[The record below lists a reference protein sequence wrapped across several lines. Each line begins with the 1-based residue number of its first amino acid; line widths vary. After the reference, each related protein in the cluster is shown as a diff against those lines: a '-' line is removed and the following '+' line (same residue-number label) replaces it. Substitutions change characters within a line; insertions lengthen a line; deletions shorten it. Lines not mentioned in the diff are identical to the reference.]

1 MPTLSSPSTVRRK
14 AEQQD
19 VPFLLQLRT
28 RALVPHEAAAGI
40 ARSSAQQLDRVL
52 AHFES
57 AEVLELDRHPIGVV
71 KVIREPSQWKLLQ
84 LQLLPEHQR
93 NGIGTQVVQSV
104 LHQAKLAQVPVVL
117 TVLKSNPAKRLYE
130 RLGFRV
136 VGEREDVYE
145 MRVEANPS
153 RVASA

>member
-14 AEQQD
+14 AEERD
-19 VPFLLQLRT
+19 VPFLLQLRA
-28 RALVPHEAAAGI
+28 RALVPHEMAAGI
-40 ARSSAQQLDRVL
+40 TRSSAQQLDRVL

-57 AEVLELDRHPIGVV
+57 AEVLELERAPIGMV

-84 LQLLPEHQR
+84 LQLLPEHQG

-104 LHQAKLAQVPVVL
+104 LCQAKLAHDPVVL
-117 TVLKSNPAKRLYE
+117 TVLRSNPAKRLYE

-136 VGEREDVYE
+136 VGQREHVYE
-145 MRVEANPS
+145 MRVEA
-153 RVASA
+153 